1 MSWPAIY
8 LELFLSTIGFGLF
21 MYGKKQRRGP
31 HLATGVLMMGFPYVV
46 HGIGLMLT
54 GAAVLAAGLWAA
66 LRFGL

>member
-1 MSWPAIY
+1 MSMSAVF
-8 LELFLSTIGFGLF
+8 LELFLSTVGFGLF

-46 HGIGLMLT
+46 HGVGLMLT
-54 GAAVLAAGLWAA
+54 LAAVLGAGLWAM